1 MTRVAHISDV
11 EGSWARLSSFFA
23 RTDGLR
29 LDADGRLHVDDD
41 DLVFVFGGD
50 AIDRGPWSRRVVR
63 ALLDVKLRQPA
74 RVVLLAGNRDL
85 NKLRL
90 PRELA
95 GALPKKAPP
104 EVHALWAS
112 RRPGSRAEVLRWIFT
127 HTMGAQPA
135 FDMRRA
141 ELVAEGVDAADDAVV
156 DSFLDELRPPDG
168 AHVRYLQQ
176 CQLAWRCGRTL
187 FLHGG
192 FADESLG
199 HVPGQPALDDLDA
212 WIAALNGFCADQLA
226 RYVARPVVVDGEPD
240 WLPLVLYQAP
250 VKGLGR
256 NPHSVVYGRFGSDPW
271 NNPRLPSSSSLR
283 WLADRGVARVVV
295 GHTPC
300 GDLPSF
306 LRSREGVEIVIADN
320 SRGRVDVGLS
330 VVVTDA
336 AVRVR
341 ACTKLDDGTL
351 LDVDYVHERDDVI
364 DHDDPVGRLTADGR
378 LVKAV
383 LPDDRALLFRCDDG
397 FAVRQTIVA
406 RRDLGP
412 LAAPLDVPLP
422 PSSPSSPPPSSLP
435 PSSSPV

>member
-1 MTRVAHISDV
+1 MQRVAHISDV
-11 EGSWARLSSFFA
+11 EGSWARLSTFFQ

-29 LDADGRLHVDDD
+29 LGDDGRLHVDDD
-41 DLVFVFGGD
+41 ELTFVFGGD

-63 ALLDVKLRQPA
+63 ALLDVKERQPD

-90 PRELA
+90 LRELA

-104 EVHALWAS
+104 ELHELFAS
-112 RRPGSRAEVLRWIFT
+112 GRPGSRAEVLRWIFT
-127 HTMGAQPA
+127 NTMGAAPA
-135 FDMRRA
+135 FDMRRT
-141 ELVAEGVDAADDAVV
+141 ELLAEGQTPSDDDVV

-168 AHVRYLQQ
+168 AHFRFLA
-176 CQLAWRCGRTL
+176 CSQLAFRRGRTL
-187 FLHGG
+187 FIHGG
-192 FADESLG
+192 FADECLG
-199 HVPGQPALDDLDA
+199 HVPDRAAIDDVDG
-212 WIAALNGFCADQLA
+212 WIAALNGFCASQLQ
-226 RYVARPVVVDGEPD
+226 RYAARPVVVDSEPD
-240 WLPLVLYQAP
+240 WQPLVLYQAP

-256 NPHSVVYGRFGSDPW
+256 NPHSVVYGRFGHDPW

-283 WLADRGVARVVV
+283 WLADRGIARVVV

-330 VVVTDA
+330 LVVTDD

-341 ACTKLDDGTL
+341 ACTKLDDDTL
-351 LDVDYVHERDDVI
+351 LDVDYIHERDDAI
-364 DHDDPVGRLTADGR
+364 DDDDPVGRLTADGR

-383 LPDDRALLFRCDDG
+383 LADDRALLFRFDEG
-397 FAVRQTIVA
+397 FAVRQTVKPRGA
-406 RRDLGP
+406 LGP
-412 LAAPLDVPLP
+412 LSAPLDVPP
-422 PSSPSSPPPSSLP
+422 TVA
-435 PSSSPV
+435 SSSSSSSG